1 MPPRKATEEPPP
13 EPVVEDVQ
21 LLDDNEQ
28 LPKPENVIQALA
40 RVEREIKG
48 IRKLTPAQR
57 ARMTGIESGEKGVN
71 FAYRGIDQIA
81 SLAQPLFGE
90 YGIVMVPNVLT
101 LDIDPIVKGDRHTID
116 TTPWTRT
123 TVRVQF
129 NIYGPGGTS
138 DCIASTVVGVGDD
151 NSDKGVNKAM
161 TAAFKNVLLR
171 VLCIGDPQDDTDQYQ
186 RQPHEYNDEP
196 SEPPP
201 PDPVKLLWE
210 RVTKAAATPAADDM
224 KAIATDLNLKLTE
237 RNLAENAGF
246 RSRIEKVLDEADA
259 KAVAQEQDAAA
270 EAPQAPADTSPEGEQ
285 VAEQDYGDR

>member
-1 MPPRKATEEPPP
+1 MAPRTKTDPP
-13 EPVVEDVQ
+13 EPAVEEVQ
-21 LLDDNEQ
+21 LLDENEQ
-28 LPKPENVIQALA
+28 LPKPANVIEALA

-90 YGIVMVPNVLT
+90 YGIVMVPNILT
-101 LDIDPIVKGDRHTID
+101 LDVDAILKGDRHTLEN
-116 TTPWTRT
+116 TPWTRT

-129 NIYGPGGTS
+129 NIYGPGGVNDS
-138 DCIASTVVGVGDD
+138 IASTVVGVGDD

-186 RQPHEYNDEP
+186 RQPHEYDDEP
-196 SEPPP
+196 QGPPP
-201 PDPVKLLWE
+201 VDPVKELWG
-210 RVTKAAATPAADDM
+210 RIVARGGSPWADEM
-224 KAIATDLNLKLTE
+224 KQIADELGTKLTE
-237 RNLAENAGF
+237 KNLAAHKGF
-246 RSRIEKVLDEADA
+246 FDRIASLLDRADEYD
-259 KAVAQEQDAAA
+259 KQDAAA
-270 EAPQAPADTSPEGEQ
+270 EAPQVAPDDAELLDAGADGTGTDGTHS
-285 VAEQDYGDR
+285 

>member
-1 MPPRKATEEPPP
+1 MAPRTKAEQP
-13 EPVVEDVQ
+13 EPAAEEEVQ

-28 LPKPENVIQALA
+28 LPKPTNVIEALA

-90 YGIVMVPNVLT
+90 YGIVMVPTVVE
-101 LDIDPIVKGDRHTID
+101 LDVEKIVKGREATMDN
-116 TTPWTRT
+116 TPWTRT
-123 TVRVQF
+123 TVKVQF
-129 NIYGPGGTS
+129 AIFGPGGVN
-138 DCIASTVVGVGDD
+138 DCITSTVIGLGDD

-186 RQPHEYNDEP
+186 RQPHEYDDEP
-196 SEPPP
+196 QGPPP
-201 PDPVKLLWE
+201 VNPVKELWG
-210 RVTKAAATPAADDM
+210 RILARAGSPWADEM
-224 KAIATDLNLKLTE
+224 KQIADELGTKLTE
-237 RNLAENAGF
+237 KNLAAHKGF
-246 RSRIEKVLDEADA
+246 FDRVKSLLDRADEYD
-259 KAVAQEQDAAA
+259 KQDAAA
-270 EAPQAPADTSPEGEQ
+270 EAPQVAPDDVETAVESPAEAGE
-285 VAEQDYGDR
+285 ES